1 MLIYLYPRIKKDEK
15 GKLKIRFWGMA
26 KTIVSSQIWHK
37 DQILEPATEGDLEA
51 IELSL
56 PVASFNEILGK
67 ILSFGS
73 EAKPLEPME
82 LVTQWKETVTNM
94 QKNL

>member
-1 MLIYLYPRIKKDEK
+1 
-15 GKLKIRFWGMA
+15 MA

-37 DQILEPATEGDLEA
+37 DQILEPAKEGENDA
-51 IELSL
+51 IELTL

-73 EAKPLEPME
+73 EAKPLEPVE
-82 LVTQWKETVTNM
+82 LVTQWKETVSNM
-94 QKNL
+94 QKNI